1 MCIHSGLCSHEI
13 YCILVCTCSSAA
25 GVRRG
30 CCRRSPCLALLSLV
44 FAEATA
50 AAVLAHAFLPLVFA
64 EATAAAV
71 LALALLSLVVAEAA
85 AAAVLEHVPA
95 PVVLADTAAVFTLTR
110 L

>member
-1 MCIHSGLCSHEI
+1 MFS
-13 YCILVCTCSSAA
+13 
-25 GVRRG
+25 RD
-30 CCRRSPCLALLSLV
+30 LLY
-44 FAEATA
+44 TG
-50 AAVLAHAFLPLVFA
+50 HAFLPLVFA

-110 L
+110 LQLVLAEVALSW